1 MATDAQTQLTYLE
14 YQPSYTHTR
23 PYRISTY
30 VGRRRKGKNKANHQ
44 PGEGEGNGDNEKPPN
59 TNLVFRKSE
68 HAETI
73 RDIRGCSAEQFTLD
87 TNGFAYIRCPPPA
100 LTRAWEYSDPK
111 KIEDVFL
118 PECEAI
124 LRREVEGVDEVV
136 VFDWKIRKRKSAK
149 ERRTRNPN
157 LQGFAKQ
164 VHCDTL
170 LTRDEI
176 GTPIMQRIRNHLPKE
191 SHHLLS
197 GRVQLINLWRPI
209 NAPVEDH
216 PIAVCDGQSLDTSKL
231 LETDMIRGAY
241 TGTMLYPLFEPDA
254 KYRWCYMSRQEPED
268 VLLFKGFDS
277 MQGQVKYTPHTS
289 FIPFISPPS
298 TRPRVSVEVR
308 ALVFTHPMERK
319 YA

>member
-14 YQPSYTHTR
+14 WQPSYTHTR

-30 VGRRRKGKNKANHQ
+30 VGRQRKGKNKANHQ

-136 VFDWKIRKRKSAK
+136 VFDWKVSMFSLI
-149 ERRTRNPN
+149 
-157 LQGFAKQ
+157 
-164 VHCDTL
+164 TL
-170 LTRDEI
+170 ITQI
-176 GTPIMQRIRNHLPKE
+176 IHAM
-191 SHHLLS
+191 SCLS
-197 GRVQLINLWRPI
+197 G
-209 NAPVEDH
+209 
-216 PIAVCDGQSLDTSKL
+216 G
-231 LETDMIRGAY
+231 G
-241 TGTMLYPLFEPDA
+241 
-254 KYRWCYMSRQEPED
+254 
-268 VLLFKGFDS
+268 
-277 MQGQVKYTPHTS
+277 
-289 FIPFISPPS
+289 
-298 TRPRVSVEVR
+298 
-308 ALVFTHPMERK
+308 
-319 YA
+319 

>member
-1 MATDAQTQLTYLE
+1 MATDALTELTYLE
-14 YQPSYTHTR
+14 WQPSYTHTR
-23 PYRISTY
+23 PYRISEY
-30 VGRRRKGKNKANHQ
+30 VGRRRKGKNKAKQ
-44 PGEGEGNGDNEKPPN
+44 QQGDEGEGKNDKLPN
-59 TNLVFRKSE
+59 TNLVFRTSE

-73 RDIRGCSAEQFTLD
+73 RDIRGSAEQFTLD

-100 LTRAWEYSDPK
+100 LTRAWEYADPR
-111 KIEDVFL
+111 KIESVFL

-124 LRREVEGVDEVV
+124 LRREVEGADEVV

-170 LTRDEI
+170 LTRDDI
-176 GTPIMQRIRNHLPKE
+176 GTPIMQRIRNHLPEE

-216 PIAVCDGQSLDTSKL
+216 PIAVCDGQSLDASKL
-231 LETDMIRGAY
+231 LATDMIRGAY
-241 TGTMLYPLFEPDA
+241 TGTMLYPLFEPDCS
-254 KYRWCYMSRQEPED
+254 KYNWYYMSRQEPED

-277 MQGQVKYTPHTS
+277 AEGRVKYTPHTS
-289 FIPFISPPS
+289 FIPLDSPPS
-298 TRPRVSVEVR
+298 PCPRVSVEVR
-308 ALVFTHPMERK
+308 ALVFAHPVSR
-319 YA
+319 A